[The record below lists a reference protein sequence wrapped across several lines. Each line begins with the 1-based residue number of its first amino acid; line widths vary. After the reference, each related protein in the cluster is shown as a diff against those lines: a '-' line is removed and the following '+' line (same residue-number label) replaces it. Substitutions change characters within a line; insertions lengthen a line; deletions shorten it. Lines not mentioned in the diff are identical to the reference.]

1 MPQLHGVEAD
11 PGDEVVVVP
20 VTGFV
25 GDWVDWRVSSKIF
38 QYLLSNIIIDFWMHT
53 LDFFPSG
60 KETRFDAKPIRVKL
74 YRHWRAWANKVIW
87 YKTIT
92 SISTVFPWVVIKRY
106 LQVVVDASTIHM
118 WLNVNVFNSEF
129 NLCIIAAGL
138 KLPCLQIFQYKIS
151 LH

>member
-1 MPQLHGVEAD
+1 
-11 PGDEVVVVP
+11 
-20 VTGFV
+20 
-25 GDWVDWRVSSKIF
+25 
-38 QYLLSNIIIDFWMHT
+38 MHT
-53 LDFFPSG
+53 LNFFPSG
-60 KETRFDAKPIRVKL
+60 KETWFRAKPIWVKL
-74 YRHWRAWANKVIW
+74 NRHRRAWANKVIW
-87 YKTIT
+87 YETIA

-151 LH
+151 LKRYIIHNRREVVLCKQDRKVLVGPLIAFHKSDLHIHTCPLIEFH